1 MRSGRVMVSEWLAP
15 LCSVS
20 GAQTQTSSV
29 KTRASLTSSLRP
41 GDSMPSS
48 FETRMRARRRS
59 SGKSNATGDD
69 LDSAHV
75 GLERVGQRDRA
86 VGPLI
91 VFHHRDQRAAD
102 REAGAV
108 ERVDEACSLSAF
120 GLESRVHA
128 ALLVIAAIR
137 T

>member
-29 KTRASLTSSLRP
+29 KTRASLTSSLR
-41 GDSMPSS
+41 PSS

-120 GLESRVHA
+120 GLETRVHA
-128 ALLVIAAIR
+128 ARLVIAAIR